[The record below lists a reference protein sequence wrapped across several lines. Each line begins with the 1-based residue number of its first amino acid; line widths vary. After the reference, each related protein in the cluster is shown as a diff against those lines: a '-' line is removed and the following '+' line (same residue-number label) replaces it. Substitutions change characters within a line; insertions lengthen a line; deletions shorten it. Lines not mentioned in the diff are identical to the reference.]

1 MILKYRYEP
10 EELKLLQ
17 CLHGRMRL
25 SPKDYSLF
33 LNLEKGFSGEK
44 KFDELLEHSPE
55 EWIILNDLLFD
66 YSNTLFQIDSLLF
79 TGGCIYLFEVKN
91 YEGDFYIEQNR
102 WYTVPANTE
111 VKNPLLQLQR
121 SESLLRRLLQKL
133 GVETPLKALLIF
145 INPEFQLYQAT
156 MNLPAIFPAQI
167 NRFIDKLK
175 LKSQPANKNHL
186 MLADK
191 LLSLHLEDI
200 PYGRR
205 FEYTFEGLEKGVKC
219 ASCQHFMD
227 RLHRAALVCKNCGYK
242 EDVELAIVRS
252 VKEFRV
258 MFPDMML
265 TTNIVHEWC
274 SDIISKKKSGKSYQ
288 TTLIIS
294 FMARLLTLNKTQLC

>member
-44 KFDELLEHSPE
+44 KFDELLEHPPE

-274 SDIISKKKSGKSYQ
+274 SDIISKKKIRKILSNNFNHIIHGKTSY
-288 TTLIIS
+288 
-294 FMARLLTLNKTQLC
+294 FE

>member
-79 TGGCIYLFEVKN
+79 TGGCIYLFEVKS

-274 SDIISKKKSGKSYQ
+274 SDIISKKKIRKILSNNFNHIIHGKTSY
-288 TTLIIS
+288 
-294 FMARLLTLNKTQLC
+294 FE

>member
-1 MILKYRYEP
+1 M
-10 EELKLLQ
+10 
-17 CLHGRMRL
+17 
-25 SPKDYSLF
+25 
-33 LNLEKGFSGEK
+33 
-44 KFDELLEHSPE
+44 
-55 EWIILNDLLFD
+55 FD

-91 YEGDFYIEQNR
+91 YEGDFYIEQDR
-102 WYTVPANTE
+102 WYTAPANTE

-133 GVETPLKALLIF
+133 GVKTPLKALLIF

-274 SDIISKKKSGKSYQ
+274 SDIISKKKIRKILSNNFNHIIHGKTSY
-288 TTLIIS
+288 
-294 FMARLLTLNKTQLC
+294 FE

>member
-274 SDIISKKKSGKSYQ
+274 SDIISKKKIRKILSNNFNHIIHGKTSY
-288 TTLIIS
+288 
-294 FMARLLTLNKTQLC
+294 FE

>member
-191 LLSLHLEDI
+191 LLSLRLEDI

-274 SDIISKKKSGKSYQ
+274 SDIISKKKIRKILSNNFNHIIHGKTSY
-288 TTLIIS
+288 
-294 FMARLLTLNKTQLC
+294 FE

>member
-1 MILKYRYEP
+1 MILKFRYEP

-25 SPKDYSLF
+25 SPKDYSHF

-55 EWIILNDLLFD
+55 EWIILYDLLFD
-66 YSNTLFQIDSLLF
+66 YSNTHFQIDSLLF

-167 NRFIDKLK
+167 NRFIDKFK

-274 SDIISKKKSGKSYQ
+274 SDIISKKKIRKILSNNFNHIIHGKTSY
-288 TTLIIS
+288 
-294 FMARLLTLNKTQLC
+294 FE

>member
-17 CLHGRMRL
+17 CLHGRMRH

-79 TGGCIYLFEVKN
+79 TGGCIYLFEVKS

-274 SDIISKKKSGKSYQ
+274 SDIISKKKIRKILSNNFNHIIHGKTSY
-288 TTLIIS
+288 
-294 FMARLLTLNKTQLC
+294 FE

>member
-111 VKNPLLQLQR
+111 VKNPLLQVQR

-227 RLHRAALVCKNCGYK
+227 RLHRAALV
-242 EDVELAIVRS
+242 
-252 VKEFRV
+252 
-258 MFPDMML
+258 
-265 TTNIVHEWC
+265 
-274 SDIISKKKSGKSYQ
+274 
-288 TTLIIS
+288 
-294 FMARLLTLNKTQLC
+294 

>member
-1 MILKYRYEP
+1 MWAMILKYRYEP

-274 SDIISKKKSGKSYQ
+274 SDIISKKKIRKILSNNFNHIIHGKTSY
-288 TTLIIS
+288 
-294 FMARLLTLNKTQLC
+294 FE

>member
-17 CLHGRMRL
+17 SLHGRMRL

-274 SDIISKKKSGKSYQ
+274 SDIISKKKIRKILSNNFNHIIHGKTSY
-288 TTLIIS
+288 
-294 FMARLLTLNKTQLC
+294 FE

>member
-1 MILKYRYEP
+1 MILKFRYEP

-25 SPKDYSLF
+25 SPKDYIHF
-33 LNLEKGFSGEK
+33 RNLEKGFSGEK

-66 YSNTLFQIDSLLF
+66 YSNTLFQIDSLLI

-91 YEGDFYIEQNR
+91 YEGDFYIEQDR
-102 WYTVPANTE
+102 WYTAPANTE

-133 GVETPLKALLIF
+133 GVKTPLKALLIF

-167 NRFIDKLK
+167 NRYFDKLK
-175 LKSQPANKNHL
+175 LNSQPPNKIHL
-186 MLADK
+186 MLAEK
-191 LLSLHLEDI
+191 LMSLHLEDI

-205 FEYTFEGLEKGVKC
+205 FEYTFDELEKGVKC
-219 ASCQHFMD
+219 TSCGLFMS
-227 RLHRAALVCKNCGYK
+227 LINKNNLKCSCGSIEK
-242 EDVELAIVRS
+242 TEFAILRS
-252 VKEFRV
+252 VEEYKILFPEEKITTKSIH
-258 MFPDMML
+258 MFC
-265 TTNIVHEWC
+265 NILN
-274 SDIISKKKSGKSYQ
+274 SKRSIQKILSKYYQLNGFGKTSYYEP
-288 TTLIIS
+288 
-294 FMARLLTLNKTQLC
+294 F